1 LEFLKQQHRVQPSSI
16 WERLFQNSPS
26 PLQGA
31 FFQSEW
37 PKTYRPPPR
46 EQMRTYLAV
55 DFVVTLSATADF
67 TVIVVFGVDRQ
78 FFCLISFS
86 CSTCSLSATK
96 SLYRGCSKS

>member
-1 LEFLKQQHRVQPSSI
+1 VQPSII
-16 WERLFQNSPS
+16 WESLLQNSPS

-37 PKTYRPPPR
+37 LKTYDRPPPR
-46 EQMRTYLAV
+46 EQMRTYLAA
-55 DFVVTLSATADF
+55 DFAVRQSATAEL
-67 TVIVVFGVDRQ
+67 VNAVFGVDRQ